1 MLKLKFVLLLFISIG
16 IDVYAQKLT
25 PEEKTVFDE
34 VVYQRKK
41 VGEYETLSK
50 WAMPIRYKIYGDTAS
65 YLVKEVDSFFNLIKK
80 ITSYDIKKVENANE
94 ENFTI
99 VFGTKPDDFKEYTL
113 SKTPLESAAS
123 YRRRVTPNS
132 EIKWAHSLIN
142 IKKFRDRVSIKNA
155 VKKNIIKG
163 LGFTNDSKLAP
174 NSIFNTKSDNYKIE
188 DFDIHI
194 ITALYLQAIKPG
206 MTTDEVDKILNP

>member
-1 MLKLKFVLLLFISIG
+1 MFVAISI
-16 IDVYAQKLT
+16 DAYAQKLT
-25 PEEKTVFDE
+25 ENEKTVFDE
-34 VVYQRKK
+34 IVYKRKK

-50 WAMPIRYKIYGDTAS
+50 WAIPIRYKIYGDTSS

-80 ITSYDIKKVENANE
+80 ITSYDIKKTDNADE

-99 VFGTKPDDFKEYTL
+99 VFGTKPGDFKEYTL
-113 SKTPLESAAS
+113 SKAPLEAAAS
-123 YRRRVTPNS
+123 YRKRVTSNS
-132 EIKWAHSLIN
+132 EIKRAHSLIN
-142 IKKFRDRVSIKNA
+142 TKKFRDRINIKNA

-163 LGFTNDSKLAP
+163 LGFENDSKLAP

-194 ITALYLQAIKPG
+194 ISALYLQAIKPG
-206 MTTDEVDKILNP
+206 MTRDEVDKILNP